1 MGAADHDV
9 TGCPSLAALSSCL
22 HQDLRPVRSQPA
34 FPMMPGMRPE
44 RRSHDYARN
53 GTTSLFATFSITDG
67 TVSSELHRRH
77 RAAEF
82 RKFFI
87 FLGKA
92 VPPGLT
98 CT

>member
-22 HQDLRPVRSQPA
+22 HQDLRLVRSQPA

-53 GTTSLFATFSITDG
+53 RTTSLFATFSIIDG
-67 TVSSELHRRH
+67 TVTPAMP
-77 RAAEF
+77 RAEAADV
-82 RKFFI
+82 I
-87 FLGKA
+87 PDSLA
-92 VPPGLT
+92 NI
-98 CT
+98 